1 MTNGN
6 AEETTFS
13 KIVPY
18 FDSIKKNVNFEQIAD
33 KLVASSLLLPDEFHH
48 IASIPLNSDKV
59 AHYLDTILPKRES
72 VTFLEVLR
80 QANYAWISD
89 EILPA
94 KQLPFALNGRKEKK
108 RTSTVPRRAVIKKAK
123 SVTDDDEVDA
133 SVIEAAGVPM
143 DEDVCGNRAMEK
155 ASVPATPS
163 LTVNTNNNTTLTKI
177 DKSSESMFFLCRLRN
192 LVLIFF
198 ILL

>member
-108 RTSTVPRRAVIKKAK
+108 RTSTVPRTAVIKKAK

-155 ASVPATPS
+155 ASVPP

-177 DKSSESMFFLCRLRN
+177 DKLSESMFFLCRHCN
-192 LVLIFF
+192 VVLIFF